1 MIYLN
6 INWWLAKK
14 DIDYNKETIFIQN
27 YLYQD
32 EDVLWKEK
40 SKKDNFLVKIGKII
54 FILVWHVFCFFF
66 FESMIIMAE
75 PLLAFVVFKI
85 LFVSIGYY
93 LYMLDFLK
101 EHW

>member
-66 FESMIIMAE
+66 ESMIIMAE
-75 PLLAFVVFKI
+75 PLLAFVVFRI

>member
-14 DIDYNKETIFIQN
+14 DIDYNKEIIFIQN

-66 FESMIIMAE
+66 ESMIIMAE

>member
-40 SKKDNFLVKIGKII
+40 FKKDNFLVKIGKII

-66 FESMIIMAE
+66 FFESMIIMAE

-85 LFVSIGYY
+85 LFENLAIKALENYIKK
-93 LYMLDFLK
+93 L
-101 EHW
+101 

>member
-66 FESMIIMAE
+66 ESMIIMAE

>member
-66 FESMIIMAE
+66 ESMIIMAE
-75 PLLAFVVFKI
+75 PQLAFVVFKI

>member
-66 FESMIIMAE
+66 ESMIIIAE

>member
-1 MIYLN
+1 MY
-6 INWWLAKK
+6 
-14 DIDYNKETIFIQN
+14 F
-27 YLYQD
+27 
-32 EDVLWKEK
+32 V
-40 SKKDNFLVKIGKII
+40 
-54 FILVWHVFCFFF
+54 F

-101 EHW
+101 EH

>member
-54 FILVWHVFCFFF
+54 FILVWHVFCFF
-66 FESMIIMAE
+66 ESMIIMTE

>member
-66 FESMIIMAE
+66 KSMIIMAE

>member
-14 DIDYNKETIFIQN
+14 DIDYNKEIIFIQN

-54 FILVWHVFCFFF
+54 FILVWHVFCFF
-66 FESMIIMAE
+66 ESMIIMAE